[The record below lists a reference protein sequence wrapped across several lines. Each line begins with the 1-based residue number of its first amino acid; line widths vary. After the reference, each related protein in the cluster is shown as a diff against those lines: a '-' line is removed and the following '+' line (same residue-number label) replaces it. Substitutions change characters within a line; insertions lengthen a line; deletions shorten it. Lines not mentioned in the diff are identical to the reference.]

1 MNQTMAKDRPQ
12 RRRHSKPKI
21 RRQESWRY
29 KRLSESWR
37 KPRGKSSR
45 MRIRRKGWPT
55 SPRIGYKSP
64 AKERGLHPSGL
75 REVLVHRPEELTG
88 LSPEKEVVRIAAG
101 VGERKRVTIA
111 DQAQQLGL
119 RILNLK
125 APKAA
130 EPETSAPEEPLPESS
145 QVNTPNNTGETPEE
159 PEKVNQE

>member
-75 REVLVHRPEELTG
+75 REVLVHRPGELTG

-101 VGERKRVTIA
+101 VGERKRVVIA

>member
-75 REVLVHRPEELTG
+75 REVLVHKPEELTG

>member
-88 LSPEKEVVRIAAG
+88 LSPEKEVVRIATG